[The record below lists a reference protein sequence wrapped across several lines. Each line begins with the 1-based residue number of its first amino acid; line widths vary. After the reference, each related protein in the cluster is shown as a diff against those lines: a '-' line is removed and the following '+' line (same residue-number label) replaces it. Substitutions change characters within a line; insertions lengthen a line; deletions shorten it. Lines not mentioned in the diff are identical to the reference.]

1 MKQLVEFLATSLV
14 DDKDAV
20 LVEETQADRKSF
32 YSLSVKQDD
41 LGKVIGK
48 KGRTVKAMR
57 VLISA
62 LASMQGRQV
71 GLQVLE
77 PEKPVEE
84 PSSDN
89 SETSQ
94 LSDENVSEEVAEAS
108 ESKQSS

>member
-1 MKQLVEFLATSLV
+1 MKQLIQFLATSLV

-20 LVEETQADRKSF
+20 CVEETKSDRKSL

-57 VLISA
+57 ILLSA

-77 PEKPVEE
+77 PELPPEAA
-84 PSSDN
+84 SDASISDAPE
-89 SETSQ
+89 SEKDAAQ
-94 LSDENVSEEVAEAS
+94 
-108 ESKQSS
+108 

>member
-1 MKQLVEFLATSLV
+1 VKKLVEFLATSLV

-20 LVEETQADRKSF
+20 RVEEAVVDRKLQ

-57 VLISA
+57 VLLSA

-71 GLQVLE
+71 GLQVIE
-77 PEKPVEE
+77 PEGPAADAEGVE
-84 PSSDN
+84 PP
-89 SETSQ
+89 
-94 LSDENVSEEVAEAS
+94 VAEAS
-108 ESKQSS
+108 EAE

>member
-1 MKQLVEFLATSLV
+1 MKQLIQFLATSLV

-20 LVEETQADRKSF
+20 CVEETKSDRKVL

-57 VLISA
+57 ILLSA

-77 PEKPVEE
+77 PELPLAETM
-84 PSSDN
+84 SDA
-89 SETSQ
+89 S
-94 LSDENVSEEVAEAS
+94 LSAL
-108 ESKQSS
+108 ESDKDTAQ

>member
-1 MKQLVEFLATSLV
+1 MKQLIQFLATSLV
-14 DDKDAV
+14 DDKEAV
-20 LVEETQADRKSF
+20 SVEETKSDRKVL

-57 VLISA
+57 ILLSA

-77 PEKPVEE
+77 PELPLTEAMGDASISAPE
-84 PSSDN
+84 SDKDAA
-89 SETSQ
+89 Q
-94 LSDENVSEEVAEAS
+94 
-108 ESKQSS
+108 

>member
-14 DDKDAV
+14 DDKESV
-20 LVEETQADRKSF
+20 CVEETKSDRKVL

-57 VLISA
+57 ILLSA

-77 PEKPVEE
+77 PEAPLVEGALQTDAATDE
-84 PSSDN
+84 PNADAA
-89 SETSQ
+89 Q
-94 LSDENVSEEVAEAS
+94 
-108 ESKQSS
+108 

>member
-14 DDKDAV
+14 DDPAAV
-20 LVEETQADRKSF
+20 HVEETRSDRKAL
-32 YSLSVKQDD
+32 YSLSVKQED

-71 GLQVLE
+71 GLQVIE
-77 PEKPVEE
+77 PEVAPESLE
-84 PSSDN
+84 SS
-89 SETSQ
+89 S
-94 LSDENVSEEVAEAS
+94 LEVAEEANS
-108 ESKQSS
+108 PGAETSKDEAIQ

>member
-1 MKQLVEFLATSLV
+1 VKKLVEFLATSLV

-20 LVEETQADRKSF
+20 RVEEAVVDRKLQ

-57 VLISA
+57 VLLSA

-71 GLQVLE
+71 GLQVIE
-77 PEKPVEE
+77 PEGPAADAEGVE
-84 PSSDN
+84 PK
-89 SETSQ
+89 
-94 LSDENVSEEVAEAS
+94 VAEAS
-108 ESKQSS
+108 EPE